1 MKTQNNINQEKLSYL
16 QTISSL
22 PCLNQVLENNL
33 DNRQGKKKVKFMN
46 SNSSMEH
53 RVNENDNTTTKHE
66 DRRKGI

>member
-22 PCLNQVLENNL
+22 PSLNHVLENNV
-33 DNRQGKKKVKFMN
+33 DNRQGRKKVKFMN
-46 SNSSMEH
+46 SNSSSEH
-53 RVNENDNTTTKHE
+53 RGNENENATIKHE